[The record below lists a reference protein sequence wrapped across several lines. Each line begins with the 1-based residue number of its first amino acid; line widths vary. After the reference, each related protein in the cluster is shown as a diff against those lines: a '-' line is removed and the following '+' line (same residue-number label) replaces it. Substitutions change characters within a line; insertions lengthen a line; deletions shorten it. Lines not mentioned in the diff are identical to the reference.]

1 MLMGRACY
9 ASFHFKVVGPLPF
22 SEAVMQ
28 NLQVFKKKKKS
39 KVII

>member
-1 MLMGRACY
+1 MLMSRACY
-9 ASFHFKVVGPLPF
+9 VSFKSDGTLPF